1 MYTIYNNYT
10 DAELLRIVAGCAD
23 AQPITREL
31 AQRLEDAL
39 EQLEKQEKADGN
51 NS

>member
-1 MYTIYNNYT
+1 MYTIYHNHT
-10 DAELLRIVAGCAD
+10 DAELLRVVAGCPD

-39 EQLEKQEKADGN
+39 EQLEKREKADG
-51 NS
+51 